1 LLDDND
7 RENRM
12 LEFLAKNWW
21 VLVLRGVCA
30 VLFGVMTFIWPAIS
44 IAVLVLMWGAYA
56 FADGIVSIIGS
67 FRRSGGGGFPW
78 WLFITGIAGVA
89 AGVFTLVNPKMT
101 GLALLLLIAA
111 FAIVRG
117 IMQIAAAIR
126 LRHEIEHE
134 WLLVIAGLMSAVF
147 GVMVALFPVAGALAV
162 VLWIAVIA
170 VAIGVLEITAGI
182 RLKGFASP
190 AAA

>member
-1 LLDDND
+1 
-7 RENRM
+7 M
-12 LEFLAKNWW
+12 LEFLSKNWW
-21 VLVLRGVCA
+21 VLVLRGACA
-30 VLFGVMTFIWPAIS
+30 VIFGVMTFIWPAIS

-56 FADGIVSIIGS
+56 FADGILSIAGS
-67 FRRSGGGGFPW
+67 FRRRDAAGFPW

-89 AGVFTLVNPKMT
+89 AGVFTLVNPRMT

-111 FAIVRG
+111 FSILRG

-134 WLLVIAGLMSAVF
+134 WLLVVAGVMLVAF
-147 GVMVALFPVAGALAV
+147 GVLVAIFPGVGALAV

-170 VAIGVLEITAGI
+170 VAIGVLEITAGL
-182 RLKGFASP
+182 RLKGANVP
-190 AAA
+190 AHG

>member
-1 LLDDND
+1 
-7 RENRM
+7 M
-12 LEFLAKNWW
+12 LGFLSKNWW

-56 FADGIVSIIGS
+56 FADGILSIVAS
-67 FRRSGGGGFPW
+67 FKGGREAGFPW
-78 WLFITGIAGVA
+78 WMLITGIAGVA
-89 AGVFTLVNPKMT
+89 AGVFTLVNPAMT

-111 FAIVRG
+111 FLIVRG
-117 IMQIAAAIR
+117 VMEIAAAIR

-134 WLLVIAGLMSAVF
+134 WLLAIAGIMSVVF
-147 GVMVALFPVAGALAV
+147 GVMVAIFPGAGALAI

-170 VAIGVLEITAGI
+170 VAIGVLEITVGL
-182 RLKGFASP
+182 RLKGAGAQ

>member
-1 LLDDND
+1 
-7 RENRM
+7 M

-56 FADGIVSIIGS
+56 FADGILSVVGS
-67 FRRSGGGGFPW
+67 FKGGRAGGFPW
-78 WLFITGIAGVA
+78 WLLITGIVGIA
-89 AGVFTLVNPKMT
+89 AGLVTLVNPAMT

-111 FAIVRG
+111 FFIARG
-117 IMQIAAAIR
+117 IMEIAAAVR
-126 LRHEIEHE
+126 LRNEIEHE
-134 WLLVIAGLMSAVF
+134 WLLAIAGIMSVAF
-147 GVMVALFPVAGALAV
+147 GVMVAIFPGAGALAV

-170 VAIGVLEITAGI
+170 VAIGVLEITAGL
-182 RLKGFASP
+182 RLKG
-190 AAA
+190 AAAS